1 MTGRGDGVWRRAC
14 CWGVLFAGL
23 NLAAPAY
30 EPVLAQPHSPFQ
42 NQEVT
47 KPEPRPARRAAP
59 RKPAPPSAPAEAKD
73 VPAEVPSTAS
83 DAPTTPAEAP
93 AIPAQ
98 VPATTAE
105 VPATEDNDV
114 PAAAEATLAPP
125 PLSNPVRDGSDPS
138 AAKNPKI
145 IAALEQCT
153 ELLDG
158 LDLEY
163 LHIKPIRRGAC
174 GTYAPIKLK
183 SIGKNPAVAVS
194 PPAIV
199 NCTVAATLH
208 KWFKT
213 SVKPTAEALGT
224 QVVKIKNAA
233 SYMCRNQYGRSDTKL
248 SEHAR
253 ANALDIKAFVLASG
267 QTVPILGNWPYGYRP
282 KRPHLADM
290 PPPNPLRDHSSLPPA
305 GNGTPGIKMLNKMP
319 KDDQFSYE
327 LEELRKVATNPFF
340 KPLFA
345 APVELIDPEDEE
357 PEGPVP
363 AGNLSR
369 AEAKSFLKTI
379 HGDACKIFWTV
390 LGPEANAAHRDHFHL
405 DMRKR
410 RYVRICQ

>member
-1 MTGRGDGVWRRAC
+1 MSGRGDGGWRCAC
-14 CWGVLFAGL
+14 YWGLLFAGL
-23 NLAAPAY
+23 VATPVY
-30 EPVLAQPHSPFQ
+30 EPVLAQPLSPFQ
-42 NQEVT
+42 NQGVT

-59 RKPAPPSAPAEAKD
+59 RKPAKPAPPVRKPAPQSPPAEATAAPAE
-73 VPAEVPSTAS
+73 
-83 DAPTTPAEAP
+83 
-93 AIPAQ
+93 

-105 VPATEDNDV
+105 APASPADAPAIPADV
-114 PAAAEATLAPP
+114 PAATEEATLAPP

-138 AAKNPKI
+138 AAKNPKVV
-145 IAALEQCT
+145 AALEQCT

-163 LHIKPIRRGAC
+163 VHMKPIRRRAC

-194 PPAIV
+194 PPATV

-282 KRPHLADM
+282 ERPQLADL

-327 LEELRKVATNPFF
+327 LEELRNVASNPFF
-340 KPLFA
+340 KPVFA
-345 APVELIDPEDEE
+345 APVELTDPEDEE

-363 AGNLSR
+363 AGKLSR